1 MGPSKQPHL
10 KRSEL
15 KLLEIPREGQL
26 SEAHPI
32 VCTTCWGV
40 SRVTPRIDHCR
51 RYFCFFHPGERVLG
65 KLSAD
70 TSTLMCRIDGDHVD
84 LSQYGCMELRHK
96 ADDCISLDRNPHLGI
111 RSSANV
117 FDSLALAHAPI
128 WMEHPVHVGI
138 HHCSNRLKDRSPRRE
153 ATGGSPHQVVRD
165 RIAQFA
171 FSISDK

>member
-1 MGPSKQPHL
+1 VSERMGPSKQPHL

-15 KLLEIPREGQL
+15 KLLEISREGQL

-117 FDSLALAHAPI
+117 FDSLAQRLEPKARSDRWITASSCWRP
-128 WMEHPVHVGI
+128 
-138 HHCSNRLKDRSPRRE
+138 NR
-153 ATGGSPHQVVRD
+153 
-165 RIAQFA
+165 QFA